1 MMASRTS
8 GQKTRLPPLCR
19 ALRIIL
25 LHLKRLATLRQ
36 MEMYFSTVWVVMHEA
51 PITPTRGFRGIGLQ
65 VPRRAKGSF
74 SPVG

>member
-51 PITPTRGFRGIGLQ
+51 PIFLRPMLI
-65 VPRRAKGSF
+65 VDVH
-74 SPVG
+74 SPEA